1 MYGDVM
7 VSTLHKKH
15 KKQVVDGRFG
25 HLKKARFKLNADNNE
40 LALAA

>member
-1 MYGDVM
+1 MA
-7 VSTLHKKH
+7 STLHKKH

-25 HLKKARFKLNADNNE
+25 HYKKAKLNINADNNNE